1 MRLTRELLLRCN
13 HHSGQG
19 KRRKELVK
27 KKKKD
32 YVGEEIPSNE
42 WLIPGMCH
50 KRLFCNSCVLNS

>member
-19 KRRKELVK
+19 KRRKELV